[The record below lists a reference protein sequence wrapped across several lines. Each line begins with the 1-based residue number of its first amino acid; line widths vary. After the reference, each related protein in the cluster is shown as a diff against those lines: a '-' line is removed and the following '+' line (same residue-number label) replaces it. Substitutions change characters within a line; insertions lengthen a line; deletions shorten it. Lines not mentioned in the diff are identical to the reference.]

1 MSFTFSRRSMLR
13 AAAAATATAA
23 AIPLIGSATQRA
35 ASATAPGAIGQITFL
50 RGGVYYIANADGSNP
65 RPLVDY
71 VTGAGA
77 WSPDGSRFFY
87 PANYQLYSVRADL
100 TDRMELLQDLPPQ
113 VSSDLTVTEDG
124 RYVIF
129 ATIEGLRIA
138 STGGD
143 APASELLH
151 AGALIDSPTVSVNGT
166 LYFEQGP
173 TSMDTRAIYS
183 LTDEPGAQPKQI
195 ATNAWGVDVSPD
207 GARIAFVRSDLG
219 DGFNGK
225 AQIWLADADGSNQA
239 VLTTEAIGAW
249 NFQPKWS
256 PDGTAILFSSGAHN
270 NARFGAA
277 DIKKMV
283 LATKAVTTVVP
294 NAFFPTWQPVGRG
307 LVERVWGQ
315 TALDTAVATSRYNY
329 ATYGVAGQGRKPAQA
344 VVLSRNDTYFD
355 ALAGSALA
363 IDKGAPLLI
372 TPREG
377 LPAAIEAEIKRVLG
391 PSGTVYLLGGTA
403 ALPPVIESRLRSLGF
418 STRRVFGTSVFD
430 TAIAVANQIAPSP
443 QTVIVSTALNYY
455 DALAAGAAAGA
466 NPGTVIVLTAGDDMP
481 PETAAY
487 LNRIDPTKVDVVTAG
502 GPGDRALLNAA
513 RRGQLPSWPAGATY
527 LPLVGQTAQ
536 DTAQLIAETFF
547 TSPRT
552 VGIATVASWYDALTG
567 GAMIGA
573 NYGPLLITSPTALD
587 HQVSDYLSAHSAG
600 VSDVVLIGGTS
611 ALPAA
616 LVGPIGNAFSLP
628 GHYTTSETT
637 PENSLKANAKAATQ
651 ADARTS
657 ETPSLRAGKT
667 LVKKQ

>member
-1 MSFTFSRRSMLR
+1 MPPTLSRRSVLR
-13 AAAAATATAA
+13 AAVAATATTA
-23 AIPLIGSATQRA
+23 AIPLIGSATPRA
-35 ASATAPGAIGQITFL
+35 ASATAPGATGRITYL
-50 RGGVYYIANADGSNP
+50 RAGIYYTAKPDGSDSWP
-65 RPLVDY
+65 IGTHP
-71 VTGAGA
+71 TGAGA
-77 WSPDGSRFFY
+77 WSPDGDRFFY
-87 PANYQLYSVRADL
+87 PVNYQLHSTRANGTFGMDL
-100 TDRMELLQDLPPQ
+100 LEQLPPE
-113 VSSDLTVTEDG
+113 VAGDLTVTEDG

-129 ATIEGLRIA
+129 ATVEGLRIA

-173 TSMDTRAIYS
+173 TSMDTRTIYS

-207 GARIAFVRSDLG
+207 GSRIAFVRSDLG
-219 DGFNGK
+219 DGYNGK

-256 PDGTAILFSSGAHN
+256 PDGTTILFSSGAHN

-294 NAFFPTWQPVGRG
+294 NAFYPSWQPIQSG

-315 TALDTAVATSRYNY
+315 TALDTAIATSRYNY

-344 VVLSRNDTYFD
+344 VVLSRSDTYFD
-355 ALAGSALA
+355 ALAGSTLA
-363 IDKGAPLLI
+363 VDKGAPLLI

-377 LPAAIEAEIKRVLG
+377 LPAAVEAEIKRVLG

-418 STRRVFGTSVFD
+418 STRRVFGNSVFD
-430 TAIAVANQIAPSP
+430 TAIAVANEIAPSP
-443 QTVIVSTALNYY
+443 KTVIVSTALNYY

-481 PETAAY
+481 AETAAY
-487 LNRIDPTKVDVVTAG
+487 LNRIDPTKVDVVAAG
-502 GPGDRALLNAA
+502 GPGARALTNAA
-513 RRGQLPSWPAGATY
+513 KRGQLPSWPADATY
-527 LPLVGQTAQ
+527 LPLVGRLAQ
-536 DTAQLIAETFF
+536 DTARLIAETFF

-552 VGIATVASWYDALTG
+552 VAVATVASWYDALTG

-573 NYGPLLITSPTALD
+573 NYGPLLITSPTELD
-587 HQVSDYLSAHSAG
+587 FSVWKYLNLHSAS

-616 LVGPIGNAFSLP
+616 LVRTIGEAFSVS

-637 PENSLKANAKAATQ
+637 PETSLKANAKAATQ

-667 LVKKQ
+667 LVKK